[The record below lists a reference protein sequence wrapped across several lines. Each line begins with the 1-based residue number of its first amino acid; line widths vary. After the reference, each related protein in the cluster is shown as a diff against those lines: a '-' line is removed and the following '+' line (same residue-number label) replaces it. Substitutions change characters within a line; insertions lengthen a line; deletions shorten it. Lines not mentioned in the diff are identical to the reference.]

1 VFDLGLMNQ
10 IENKKKFWMNQEI
23 KKQWNLLTE
32 QQRIDIRN
40 SKEMRTNEFNRKSSN
55 GCNSYHVI
63 DESIGYVIGGTAS
76 ISYGPDQEYK
86 TRGEAAK
93 ALKEFYRNS

>member
-1 VFDLGLMNQ
+1 VFDLGFQSQ

-55 GCNSYHVI
+55 GCNTLFLFKYPH
-63 DESIGYVIGGTAS
+63 
-76 ISYGPDQEYK
+76 
-86 TRGEAAK
+86 
-93 ALKEFYRNS
+93 L